1 MENRINSLHFDNFI
15 YSDGHFRYSF
25 ILDDEKIELDLT
37 HSVASSLPLETIN
50 RIGFNLG
57 MCYLLDLAEIVLARH
72 LYVYRP
78 LDPIAFEYW
87 RQLYD
92 EQLIEK
98 CYALKLPTALKNV
111 EWHVEMSSIHNESPL
126 TISGE
131 RNHAALCLT
140 GGKESLSIL
149 KTLEGKKDMMLFF
162 LDLETNVHRQDVLA
176 AVKDDHFTV
185 YSISNRKKL
194 FAPYEAKYGGL
205 QCGVDM
211 AHLVLNTML
220 FADKCEY
227 VLIGNEYSAN
237 YPNDVYEGSVV
248 NHQFVKTVHFAENL
262 NRYVHAF
269 ITRDFTYYSPFFGIY
284 EYKIAELLFKDDK
297 YLDVWTSCNQ
307 HTPEVNFCS
316 NCAKCAFT
324 YLLARTK
331 KSKDYLDRFFT
342 RDILQDIELYKPLMD
357 FVGKKP
363 LDCVG
368 DKTEVWVALEDLLNQ
383 GVRTAV
389 IDYYEYKIRP
399 IIVDEL
405 PDYID
410 QINSAHRVPVD
421 FPDEIKAVFYEDL
434 QLNYE

>member
-1 MENRINSLHFDNFI
+1 
-15 YSDGHFRYSF
+15 
-25 ILDDEKIELDLT
+25 
-37 HSVASSLPLETIN
+37 
-50 RIGFNLG
+50 
-57 MCYLLDLAEIVLARH
+57 MCYLVDLAEIVLAKNV
-72 LYVYRP
+72 YVYQP
-78 LDPIAFEYW
+78 LAPIAFEYW
-87 RQLYD
+87 RRLYD

-98 CYALKLPTALKNV
+98 CYALKLPTSYKNIS
-111 EWHVEMSSIHNESPL
+111 WHVELSSALNELPL
-126 TISGE
+126 TITGE
-131 RNHAALCLT
+131 RNNAALCLT

-162 LDLETNVHRQDVLA
+162 LDMETNVHRQDVFN

-185 YSISNRKKL
+185 KSISNRKAV
-194 FAPYEAKYGGL
+194 FDPYEAKYGGL

-248 NHQFVKTVHFAENL
+248 NHQFVKTVRFAEEL
-262 NRYVHAF
+262 NRYIRAY
-269 ITRDFTYYSPFFGIY
+269 ISPDFTYYSPFFGVY
-284 EYKIAELLFKDDK
+284 EYKIADLLFKDEK

-307 HTPEVNFCS
+307 HTPTINFCS

-331 KSKDYLDRFFT
+331 KSEEYLSKFFL
-342 RDILQDIELYKPLMD
+342 RDILEDIELYRPLMD

-383 GVRTAV
+383 GIKAPV
-389 IDYYEYKIRP
+389 IEYYEYKIRP
-399 IIVDEL
+399 IIEQEL
-405 PDYID
+405 PVFIE
-410 QINSAHRVPVD
+410 QINSAHRVPAD
-421 FPDEIKAVFYEDL
+421 FPNDIKSIFYEDL
-434 QLNYE
+434 QVNEQ